1 MLAQSHRSEAKKSK
15 QSQNSMAMTAFAPAV
30 VENHDDVIAKMAYYA
45 AERRGFTPGF
55 ELDDWLTAEREVEK
69 IPPRKD

>member
-1 MLAQSHRSEAKKSK
+1 MLAQSHRSEAKESK
-15 QSQNSMAMTAFAPAV
+15 QSRNSMAMTVFAPAV
-30 VENHDDVIAKMAYYA
+30 AANHYDVIAKMAYYA

-69 IPPRKD
+69 MPPRKE